1 MKKYFC
7 ILKSVNWDFEKAK
20 IIYRAVKDM
29 NKCSANYICRNL
41 NKLDLFGLTD
51 MASAEYNDFIVI
63 LTCVFWDEYIVEYVI
78 NPVQNSIY
86 ESGDYYEFTVEG
98 A

>member
-7 ILKSVNWDFEKAK
+7 ILKSVNWNFKKAK

-29 NKCSANYICRNL
+29 NRCSANYICKNL

-51 MASAEYNDFIVI
+51 MASVERDNFIVI
-63 LTCVFWDEYIVEYVI
+63 LTCMFWDDEYVVEYII
-78 NPVQNSIY
+78 NPVQNSIH
-86 ESGDYYEFTVEG
+86 EVGIYEFIRES